1 MPPIGLQGMT
11 HLIRN
16 IYLITQIEGENPPGI
31 LIIAPPG
38 TGKSFVLSSIHYS
51 KNIITND
58 ITEGGLQK
66 LLVEIEKQGQG
77 YLVIPDLLKVLA
89 RPNGG
94 EAFVTLANVL
104 LEEGVQRSTK
114 FNLDIKFDKP
124 LNFGMAEAITDDV
137 FLKQQK
143 MLEEKGFLSRHYL
156 SGFSYCQEDIPKI
169 KKSISRDEKF
179 VPLEIPVRES
189 TSIKIPEKHLKWID
203 IMGTILGTL
212 KEDRQ
217 PYLRAIKQIKA
228 LFKAEAWANNRV
240 TVEEIDVNNIYCLL
254 PFFVTVK
261 LLKAD
266 KHSNETKRDCSLAT
280 DAEYFLLRTLLMS
293 EPYPYSQRTKEWSMK
308 RLIEMDLADFSTGR
322 FSIARKFK

>member
-1 MPPIGLQGMT
+1 MI
-11 HLIRN
+11 HLIRD
-16 IYLITQIEGENPPGI
+16 IYLITQVEGENPPGI

-38 TGKSFVLSSIHYS
+38 TGKSFVLSSINYS

-66 LLVEIEKQGQG
+66 LLVEINKQGQG

-137 FLKQQK
+137 FTKQQK
-143 MLEEKGFLSRHYL
+143 MLEEKGFLSRHFL
-156 SGFSYCQEDIPKI
+156 SGFSYCDEDIPKI

-179 VPLEIPVRES
+179 PPLEILVRPS
-189 TSIKIPEKHLKWID
+189 TSIKIPEKYLKWID
-203 IMGTILGTL
+203 TMGTILGYL

-217 PYLRAIKQIKA
+217 PYLRAIKQVRA
-228 LFKAEAWANNRV
+228 LFKAEAWANDRV
-240 TVEEIDVNNIYCLL
+240 TVEEVDINNVYCLL
-254 PFFVTVK
+254 PFFVTLK

-266 KHSNETKRDCSLAT
+266 KYSKETKRDCSLAT
-280 DAEYFLLRTLLMS
+280 DAEYCLLRSLLMC
-293 EPYPYSQRTKEWSMK
+293 EPYPYSDKTKEWAMK
-308 RLIEMDLADFSTGR
+308 RLIEMDLADFSRGR
-322 FSIARKFK
+322 FEISRKFRKD